1 VSVELCR
8 IAPTTASWR
17 LWPENQSLCAQGFN
31 AGEPKTT
38 TLMTS
43 ETKQTVNVYTLPVCP
58 NCSVLKQSL
67 MEHGISFEEHDLDSP
82 QSRTTLLMKGVF
94 TTVAPV
100 LQVKDTFLTFDDL
113 FHNDELN
120 IDLILSLLRC

>member
-1 VSVELCR
+1 MLR
-8 IAPTTASWR
+8 
-17 LWPENQSLCAQGFN
+17 G
-31 AGEPKTT
+31 
-38 TLMTS
+38 MTS

-58 NCSVLKQSL
+58 NCSVLKRSL

-82 QSRTTLLMKGVF
+82 QSRTTLLMQGVF

-100 LQVKDTFLTFDDL
+100 VQVRDTFLTFDDL
-113 FHNDELN
+113 FHDDELD